1 MVAEDAADIHVRN
14 NLRAG
19 YKDIL
24 SLSPSHEDPMVVV
37 VIFVEVFLVVAELPV
52 LLREGENPT

>member
-14 NLRAG
+14 NLRTG
-19 YKDIL
+19 YKDVL
-24 SLSPSHEDPMVVV
+24 SLSSRHEDPMVVV